1 MRSTYKV
8 LDSRAQC
15 IVGTGTRMADSY
27 HDANIGGRG
36 DIDAEDEESD
46 VLLTRDRSHLDAQLD
61 AEEQSWLA
69 EASAFT
75 PPDSRE
81 PVSGLTATAGAAEV
95 PAGRPGHAAQR
106 VHGANAPGG
115 ALDWPSAGVARAT
128 VPDPHRV
135 VNVSAPRHLPR
146 GRFDHTQQQRATHR
160 SYALLQDPPDD
171 GSEDEALANPQ
182 SVRSATSGAGGPPPR
197 RGVSAREEDD
207 DGLDRIMS
215 LLHSYGDGPQESSGI
230 HHLSPV
236 PRPQLTD
243 AGLIDSED
251 DSPNSHPGV
260 SQPPATHEVLRAD
273 GHANTDTSVFSTVSS
288 IRNDITKLRDA
299 PPRVTY
305 DPLTGKLF
313 ATCRPNNSEENIG
326 SAATRPDLQ
335 PPQEAPS
342 VVQLP
347 PLCLFSAST
356 VRHERRMLRAYC
368 RRFVTPRIPV
378 SVAAQSALGTL
389 VDGASRRVNPGDTT
403 PATRV
408 LTAAQRSTTPGLDAG
423 RKRPSAMM
431 QPATSA
437 SPPKPAELELILELR
452 ALRSA
457 ASIGHRPGASLAP
470 PLAIVS
476 KAPQPPGRNGVN
488 ATDAVFRKTDGVAVA
503 TGNNSTTTPAAVLMT
518 ADKNRRPRDRSIL

>member
-1 MRSTYKV
+1 
-8 LDSRAQC
+8 
-15 IVGTGTRMADSY
+15 MADSY

-81 PVSGLTATAGAAEV
+81 PVSGLTAVAGAEV
-95 PAGRPGHAAQR
+95 PAGRPVHAAQR
-106 VHGANAPGG
+106 VQGANAPGG
-115 ALDWPSAGVARAT
+115 ALEWPSPGLARAT

-135 VNVSAPRHLPR
+135 VNVSAPRQFPL
-146 GRFDHTQQQRATHR
+146 GRFDHTQQQRAIHR

-171 GSEDEALANPQ
+171 GSEDGALANPQ
-182 SVRSATSGAGGPPPR
+182 SVRSATSGAGGPPPP

-273 GHANTDTSVFSTVSS
+273 SHANTDTSVFSTVSS

-299 PPRVTY
+299 PPRVAY

-335 PPQEAPS
+335 PPQDTPS

-389 VDGASRRVNPGDTT
+389 VDGTSRVNPGDTT

-408 LTAAQRSTTPGLDAG
+408 LTAAQRSATPGLDAG
-423 RKRPSAMM
+423 RKGPSAMM

-457 ASIGHRPGASLAP
+457 ASVGHRPGASLQLP
-470 PLAIVS
+470 PQASVVS

-488 ATDAVFRKTDGVAVA
+488 ASNAVFRKTDGVAAA
-503 TGNNSTTTPAAVLMT
+503 TGNNATTMATSAAVFMT